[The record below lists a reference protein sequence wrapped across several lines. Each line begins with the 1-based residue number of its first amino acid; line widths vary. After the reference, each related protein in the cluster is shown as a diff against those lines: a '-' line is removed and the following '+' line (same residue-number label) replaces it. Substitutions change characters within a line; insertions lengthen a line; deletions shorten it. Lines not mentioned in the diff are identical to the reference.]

1 MIKKLRITEST
12 LKYDNRDYEKF
23 KDQYMYGFGR
33 PEDATDDEI
42 AAAITYLTKELRRTR
57 NNGNYQE
64 AVYIEKEL
72 NRIRNAR
79 DIKKK
84 KAKGTYELEQ
94 QITDDIWKCVHG
106 QEVDWDSLKEVRAKY
121 KDRASIYRRIEK
133 RILDKEMWFD

>member
-1 MIKKLRITEST
+1 MITVT
-12 LKYDNRDYEKF
+12 
-23 KDQYMYGFGR
+23 
-33 PEDATDDEI
+33 
-42 AAAITYLTKELRRTR
+42 TKSSRTNI